1 MSDLNLPFKFFA
13 TVGDVLDDIT
23 YSCDS
28 SPTSPDHLVITWT
41 EDDEQEYLA
50 EYTREEVT
58 NFVNK
63 GLWIIVGEN
72 NA

>member
-1 MSDLNLPFKFFA
+1 MNNLNLPFKFS
-13 TVGDVLDDIT
+13 LDDNT

-28 SPTSPDHLVITWT
+28 SSTSPDHLIITWM

-63 GLWIIVGEN
+63 GLWIIVGEK